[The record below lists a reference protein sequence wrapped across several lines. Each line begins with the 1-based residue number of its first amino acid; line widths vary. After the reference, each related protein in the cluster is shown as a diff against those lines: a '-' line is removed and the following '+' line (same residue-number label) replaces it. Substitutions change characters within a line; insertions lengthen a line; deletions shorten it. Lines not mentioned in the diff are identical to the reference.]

1 MGNPTH
7 ESSKAQGEGRL
18 AAPIEA
24 WFGARGVEPFAYQRR
39 VWAAYAEGRSGL
51 VHAPTGMGK
60 TFGAWLGPV
69 SEWMANNGGRDAHP
83 AVPLQ
88 VLWLTPLRALSADL
102 VRAMREPIEELG
114 LPWSIEARTGDT
126 TQSVR
131 ARQRERLPSA
141 LVTTP
146 ESLCVLL
153 SQKDARKQLATVQCV
168 VVDEWHELMSTKRG
182 TQVELALA
190 RLRAWNPALRTWGL
204 SATLGNLQE
213 AMETLVGVPK
223 EGALEAVLIAGDTKK
238 KTRIE
243 TLVPSELER
252 FPWSGHTGR
261 RLVDRV
267 IEAID
272 GAESTLLFCNT
283 RSQVEIWF
291 ELLMSARPDWLG
303 KVALHHGSLDRELRE
318 KVERGIREGR
328 AKCCVCTSSLD
339 LGVDF
344 SPVDLV
350 LQVGSPKGVAR
361 LLQRAGRSGH
371 RPGATSTVIGV
382 PTNAFEL
389 VEFAAARD
397 AAEAERI
404 EARCALK
411 KPLDVLAQHVV
422 TIALGGGFEAGALLE
437 EVRGATS
444 YAGLTEQEW
453 TWVLDFVT
461 RGGSALEAYPQFQ
474 RVDVDEDG
482 RYVVKSQKIARLHR
496 MAIGTINSD
505 MQMSVRWA
513 PGKGRGGEALGFVE
527 ESFIARIAPG
537 MTFRLSGRL
546 LKLERVRD
554 MVAYVSKATKS
565 RGIVPRWGG
574 GTSPLST
581 MLAHAVR
588 ARVEAAQRGVYD
600 GPEMEAVRPILELQK
615 EWSTLPGPG
624 DLLIELTKSSMGH
637 HAFLFP
643 FEARAVHE
651 GLGAVMA
658 LRLTRMQECSVNV
671 TSNDYGFELL
681 ANVELPSD
689 ADTWRAL
696 LSADGLLEDMLGCLN
711 TDQLARR
718 RFRDIARVAGLIHP
732 GYPGKGGRRAREL
745 NASSQ
750 LFFEVLSE
758 FDPGNLLLDQARRE
772 VLSEQLEV
780 TRLQAALEEIGR
792 QRMVIMRCAQPT
804 PMAFPLFAE
813 SLRTQSLS
821 SEGWSTR
828 VQRMVVELEAAAGSG
843 FTTEAPRT
851 QR

>member
-1 MGNPTH
+1 M
-7 ESSKAQGEGRL
+7 
-18 AAPIEA
+18 
-24 WFGARGVEPFAYQRR
+24 
-39 VWAAYAEGRSGL
+39 
-51 VHAPTGMGK
+51 HAPTGMGK
-60 TFGAWLGPV
+60 TFSAWLGPV
-69 SEWMANNGGRDAHP
+69 SAWVAKNGGRDARP
-83 AVPLQ
+83 TEEVSLQ
-88 VLWLTPLRALSADL
+88 VLWITPLRALSADL

-114 LPWSIEARTGDT
+114 LPWTVEARTGDT
-126 TQSVR
+126 AQRDR

-153 SQKDARKQLATVQCV
+153 SQADARRQLSTLQCV

-190 RLRAWNPALRTWGL
+190 RLRMWNPALRTWGL
-204 SATLGNLQE
+204 SATLGNLDE
-213 AMETLVGVPK
+213 AMRTLTGVLRA
-223 EGALEAVLIAGDTKK
+223 GAPDPLLIAGDTKK
-238 KTRIE
+238 QTRIA
-243 TLVPSELER
+243 TLVPTTLER

-261 RLVDRV
+261 RLVDQV
-267 IEAID
+267 VEAID

-291 ELLMSARPDWLG
+291 ELIMSARPDWLG
-303 KVALHHGSLDRELRE
+303 RVALHHGSLDRELRE

-371 RPGATSTVIGV
+371 RPGAVSTVIGV

-397 AAEAERI
+397 AAAAEQI
-404 EARCALK
+404 EPRHALM

-422 TIALGGGFEAGALLE
+422 TIALGGGFVAEELLE
-437 EVRGATS
+437 EVHSATS
-444 YAGLTEQEW
+444 YANLTDQEW
-453 TWVLDFVT
+453 AWVLDFVT
-461 RGGSALEAYPQFQ
+461 HGGSALEAYPQFQ

-482 RYVVKSQKIARLHR
+482 RYVVRNQKIARLHR

-505 MQMSVRWA
+505 MQMSVRW
-513 PGKGRGGEALGFVE
+513 GRGGGEALGTVE

-537 MTFRLSGRL
+537 MTFRLAGRL
-546 LKLERVRD
+546 LRLERVHD
-554 MVAYVSKATKS
+554 MVAYVSKAEQS

-588 ARVEAAQRGVYD
+588 ARIEAAQRGVYD
-600 GPEMEAVRPILELQK
+600 GPEMKAVRPILELQK
-615 EWSTLPGPG
+615 EWSTLPGP
-624 DLLIELTKSSMGH
+624 DELLIELTTSSMGH
-637 HAFLFP
+637 HAFIFP
-643 FEARAVHE
+643 FEARQVHE

-658 LRLTRMQECSVNV
+658 LRLTRMAECSVNV
-671 TSNDYGFELL
+671 TSNDYGYELL
-681 ANVELPSD
+681 ANVELPRD
-689 ADTWRAL
+689 EPTWRVL
-696 LSADGLLEDMLGCLN
+696 LSADGLLDDMLGCLN

-732 GYPGKGGRRAREL
+732 GYPGKGGRRSREL
-745 NASSQ
+745 NASSE
-750 LFFEVLSE
+750 LFFDVLSE
-758 FDPGNLLLDQARRE
+758 FDPGSLLLDQSRRE
-772 VLSEQLEV
+772 VLSEQLDV
-780 TRLQAALEEIGR
+780 AQIQAALEEIGR
-792 QRMVIMRCAQPT
+792 QRLVIVRCDQPT

-828 VQRMVVELEAAAGSG
+828 VQRMVVELEAAAGVPHRPQAQTRGYDSPP
-843 FTTEAPRT
+843 AKHQSSKSKRS
-851 QR
+851 